1 MRYTVLLGTMLALC
15 AGAAEL
21 PDIITEFG
29 YRDDLPAMV
38 HPVLASWANLAPAH
52 LQRRT
57 ADILAL
63 SEAELLQVLPR
74 RNGIFF
80 AGCPV
85 PGCRNPQGSRFAWS
99 LRDPDRITCV
109 TCQTVFPH
117 PDYPAQGS
125 AAVVAP
131 SGRTLHFPYVLG
143 ADGRK
148 HYLQAAIDSRKV
160 QYFAE
165 QAGLLAQLYLKTGDL
180 AAGRR
185 GALIICAFARAFPD
199 FVYKYDYPF
208 TEVEW
213 VNGQPAP
220 EKLRPHFRTSRLD
233 WWAYMDM
240 PAALILAYDFLQ
252 RDGLLAAV
260 AAEQQ
265 LRLHEDIVQGFY
277 RTACEGILANPDPLT
292 NMSPTAWRSLMLAAR
307 VFNAPDYF
315 HVCMKRL
322 REFQRRFFLYDG
334 FWMEPSPGYHRQT
347 VGGLQVMEQAI
358 DGYSDPAGALS
369 RYADERLTQVDAIS
383 FVPLLEQGRR
393 RSRQL
398 VYPDG
403 RNLPLNDTWGK
414 EKVVRDDTTRPSY
427 LVPALGLAMLSRGQG
442 LDQSQLGLAF
452 TLKTGHNHYDV
463 LNLTLYANRR
473 EMLSDAGYTHTHLR
487 GYASS
492 SAAHNLVVV
501 DGKNQALSRLNGPVD
516 FVELNH
522 PDLGIAAA
530 DGPRAY
536 PGLREFRR
544 ALFQIHLDGGGTYA
558 ADFFAVDGKAE
569 TLDYCLHGDLWR
581 EDTETVRVG
590 DQTLSGQSGDLLAA
604 PLRAAWVPATGDTV
618 WDDIREPYRSYG
630 YFQQMRR
637 FDWAAPADT
646 PRVTWSDDLDIW
658 LPPPTPATALWTGRS
673 PAIAPADEDAAA
685 IGRLMARFLC
695 LRATPPPEGGRVVF
709 SAVLAPAPAQ
719 EAMADRVI
727 AVRRP
732 GDGILHVRLASG
744 REDLIWWRQSAPVR
758 LALRGKPVTASG
770 LYGFCSLNPDGS
782 RRTSYQIQ
790 DKITLPVSAADGR
803 TSLSFA
809 AAAGQPL
816 PPREQLADFVRILHP
831 ATQTAF
837 GNSIKSLDG
846 TAGRLETAE
855 PLGFSLE
862 ADGLFRHTGF
872 PLTELA
878 PGTVIEFFVLGS
890 MVEAQP

>member
-1 MRYTVLLGTMLALC
+1 MRHAVLLGAMLALC

-21 PDIITEFG
+21 PDIITEFA
-29 YRDDLPAMV
+29 YRDDLPAV
-38 HPVLASWANLAPAH
+38 AHPVLSSWASGSPAQ
-52 LQRRT
+52 LRRQT

-63 SEAELLQVLPR
+63 SEAELLPVLPR

-99 LRDPDRITCV
+99 LRDPGRITCG

-117 PDYPAQGS
+117 PDYPEHGS
-125 AAVVAP
+125 VTVTAP
-131 SGRTLHFPYVLG
+131 SGKTLAFPYVLG

-160 QYFAE
+160 QFFSA
-165 QAGLLAQLYLKTGDL
+165 QAGVLAQLYLKTGDL

-185 GALIICAFARAFPD
+185 AALIICALARAFPD

-213 VNGQPAP
+213 VNGQPP
-220 EKLRPHFRTSRLD
+220 PGKLRPHFRTSRLD

-240 PAALILAYDFLQ
+240 PTALILAYDFLQ

-265 LRLHEDIVQGFY
+265 LRVHEDIVQGFY

-307 VFNAPDYF
+307 VFAAPDYF
-315 HVCMKRL
+315 HVCLRRL
-322 REFQRRFFLYDG
+322 GDFQRRFFLYDG

-347 VGGLQVMEQAI
+347 VGGLQIMEKVI
-358 DGYSDPAGALS
+358 DGYSDPEGPLS
-369 RYADERLTQVDAIS
+369 RYALERLTRADAS
-383 FVPLLEQGRR
+383 QFLPLLELGRQ
-393 RSRQL
+393 RSQQL

-414 EKVVRDDTTRPSY
+414 EIVARGDTTRPSC
-427 LVPALGLAMLSRGQG
+427 LIPALGLALLSRGTG
-442 LDQSQLGLAF
+442 LDQTQLGLAF

-501 DGKNQALSRLNGPVD
+501 DGKSQTLSRLNGPVD

-522 PDLGIAAA
+522 PELGIAAA

-536 PGLREFRR
+536 PELRDFRR
-544 ALFQIHLDGGGTYA
+544 ALFHVPLDGGGTYA
-558 ADFFAVDGKAE
+558 ADFFAVEGEAA
-569 TLDYCLHGDLWR
+569 TLDYFLHGDLWR
-581 EDTETVRVG
+581 EKSEIVRVG
-590 DQTLSGQSGDLLAA
+590 ERTLSGQPGDLLDAA
-604 PLRAAWVPATGDTV
+604 QRAAWTPASGGTV
-618 WDDIREPYRSYG
+618 WEDIRQPFRSYG

-637 FDWAAPADT
+637 FNGADVADT
-646 PRVTWSDDLDIW
+646 LRVTWSDDLDIW
-658 LPPPTPATALWTGRS
+658 LPPPAPGTVLWTGRS
-673 PAIAPADEDAAA
+673 PAIAPANEDADA
-685 IGRLMARFLC
+685 IQRLMARFLC
-695 LRATPPPEGGRVVF
+695 LRATPPPGGGRVVF
-709 SAVLAPAPAQ
+709 SAVMAPAPTP
-719 EAMADRVI
+719 EAAADRVV
-727 AVRRP
+727 AVQRP

-744 REDLIWWRQSAPVR
+744 REDLIWWRQSVPVR
-758 LALRGKPVTASG
+758 VNLRGQPVTVSG
-770 LYGFCSLNPDGS
+770 LYGFYSLHPDGS
-782 RRTSYQIQ
+782 RRASYLIQ
-790 DKITLPVSAADGR
+790 EKIALPVSAADGR
-803 TSLSFA
+803 TSLKFA
-809 AAAGQPL
+809 GASQTL
-816 PPREQLADFVRILHP
+816 PPRERLADFVRILHP
-831 ATQTAF
+831 ETQTAF
-837 GNSIKSLDG
+837 GNHIGTLDVAG
-846 TAGRLETAE
+846 GRLETRE
-855 PLGFSLE
+855 PLGFSLGH
-862 ADGLFRHTGF
+862 DGLFRHTGF

-878 PGTVIEFFVLGS
+878 PGTVVEFFVLGS
-890 MVEAQP
+890 GIQQQP